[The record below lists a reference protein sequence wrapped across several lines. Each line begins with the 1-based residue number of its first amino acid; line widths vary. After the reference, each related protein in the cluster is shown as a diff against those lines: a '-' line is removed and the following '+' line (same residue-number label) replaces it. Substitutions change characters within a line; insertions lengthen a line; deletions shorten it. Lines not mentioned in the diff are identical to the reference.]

1 MLSEA
6 ERDDEDEKGRP
17 KCRWRDNNRFWAIL
31 LLGPL
36 SFGVVGCEKRRILLA
51 TCVVTLSLR
60 PNPFIQD
67 QSSAV
72 GSVER
77 LHHST
82 SNSRRSNV
90 VVVVVVV
97 NSRRSAPSDSYLG
110 KQEAL
115 QKKILI
121 EQLYMESDGK
131 R

>member
-1 MLSEA
+1 MM
-6 ERDDEDEKGRP
+6 RTRKDDRNAAGGTTTDFGQYYY
-17 KCRWRDNNRFWAIL
+17 WVLF
-31 LLGPL
+31 LLGWL
-36 SFGVVGCEKRRILLA
+36 AVKKRRILLA

-90 VVVVVVV
+90 VV

>member
-1 MLSEA
+1 MM
-6 ERDDEDEKGRP
+6 RTRKDDRNAAGGTTTDFGQYYY
-17 KCRWRDNNRFWAIL
+17 WVLF
-31 LLGPL
+31 LLGWL
-36 SFGVVGCEKRRILLA
+36 AVKKRRILLA

-67 QSSAV
+67 QSLAV

-115 QKKILI
+115 HKKILI

>member
-1 MLSEA
+1 MM
-6 ERDDEDEKGRP
+6 RTRKDDRNAAGGTTTDFGQYYY
-17 KCRWRDNNRFWAIL
+17 WVLF
-31 LLGPL
+31 LLGWL
-36 SFGVVGCEKRRILLA
+36 AVKKRRILLA
-51 TCVVTLSLR
+51 PCVVTLSLR